1 MHTLPVKIAEIGY
14 YLPEKILDNQILVQ
28 EFASQDWTEE
38 KIFQKTGIRRRHVV
52 KAGEYVSDLAIA
64 AVRDLKKRSGF
75 DNSSIDFLVLCTQTP
90 DHALPAT
97 SCMLQAS
104 LGLPQSCMCFDF
116 NQGCSGYVY
125 GLGLAGGLIAS
136 GQARRGILVT
146 SEIYSKW
153 IHPQDRSSRT
163 IFADG
168 ASATLLEAT
177 ETGCCGMGPFIY
189 GTDGAGYDRLIVPVS
204 GAHAIGV
211 NQSALPE
218 EVGDGGHRRTPANL
232 FMDGPEIF
240 RFAVTTVPG
249 LLKGLLD
256 KAGVTV
262 EEIDRVVFHQA
273 NLFMLNYLVKIMKLP
288 PEKVVLELEEVGN
301 TVSTSIPLAIAMA
314 VEKGRIADGA
324 RLALLGFGVG
334 YSWSG
339 ALVSWRGAR

>member
-1 MHTLPVKIAEIGY
+1 
-14 YLPEKILDNQILVQ
+14 
-28 EFASQDWTEE
+28 
-38 KIFQKTGIRRRHVV
+38 
-52 KAGEYVSDLAIA
+52 
-64 AVRDLKKRSGF
+64 
-75 DNSSIDFLVLCTQTP
+75 
-90 DHALPAT
+90 
-97 SCMLQAS
+97 
-104 LGLPQSCMCFDF
+104 
-116 NQGCSGYVY
+116 
-125 GLGLAGGLIAS
+125 
-136 GQARRGILVT
+136 
-146 SEIYSKW
+146 
-153 IHPQDRSSRT
+153 
-163 IFADG
+163 
-168 ASATLLEAT
+168 
-177 ETGCCGMGPFIY
+177 MGPFIY

-218 EVGDGGHRRTPANL
+218 EVGDGGHRRTAANL